1 MINKDKNLNE
11 HLENLN
17 EMQKK
22 AVYHSKNPLL
32 IRAGAGSGKTRVITT
47 KIAYLIE
54 KLNVAPASI
63 LALTFTNKAAKEMKE
78 RVMQLSEK
86 AEDAVIKTFHSFGV
100 WFLRQFARDVG
111 LNPYFSIYDVED
123 SCSLLAHI
131 KLIITEK
138 ERAEY
143 NFSKAIE
150 VPQGRKT
157 FEVEL
162 TNKEV
167 SYFFEKI

>member
-1 MINKDKNLNE
+1 MKEKTTLNE

-22 AVYHSKNPLL
+22 AVYHSGIPLL

-54 KLNVAPASI
+54 RLNVSPSSI

-78 RVMQLSEK
+78 RATHLCEQ

-111 LNPYFSIYDVED
+111 LNPYFTIYDVED
-123 SCSLLAHI
+123 SCTLLAHI
-131 KLIITEK
+131 KLIITQKEK
-138 ERAEY
+138 GEY
-143 NFSKAIE
+143 NFAKTIE
-150 VPQGRKT
+150 VPSELPLKEQT
-157 FEVEL
+157 FE
-162 TNKEV
+162 
-167 SYFFEKI
+167 